1 MWRHALGAVALW
13 GTLLGGVVESQTTP
27 PPERQ
32 ADSMRVEMLV
42 PRSVARG
49 RPVAM
54 KLRVSNTSD
63 RPITLYLQGRPI
75 AFDIVIQRSGGEVVW
90 RRLAGATVSAI
101 LGVRTLAPGEAL
113 DLEETWKQ
121 RTQTGKRA
129 EPGDYIVSGSVLTD
143 GEPIRAGPV
152 PFRIG

>member
-1 MWRHALGAVALW
+1 MWRHTLSAVALW

-32 ADSMRVEMLV
+32 VDSMRVEMLV
-42 PRSVARG
+42 PRNVASG

-101 LGVRTLAPGEAL
+101 LGVRTLAPGETL

-121 RTQTGKRA
+121 RTQAGKRA
-129 EPGDYIVSGSVLTD
+129 GPGDYLVSGSVLTD
-143 GEPIRAGPV
+143 GQPIRAGPV
-152 PFRIG
+152 PLRIG